1 MKSNSA
7 KRLDELM
14 QHFGINQSDMVK
26 KPEYLNLPFLCI

>member
-26 KPEYLNLPFLCI
+26 KNRNT